1 MKEKMK
7 EFTFHNVRV
16 TVSAVDGKK
25 AYDKLCTA
33 FGTVADDWETETYS
47 EEGSEE
53 RLPTC
58 DLFPLA
64 ETDGSNQT

>member
-1 MKEKMK
+1 MKTKMK

-16 TVSAVDGKK
+16 VMSATDGKK

-33 FGTVADDWETETYS
+33 LGTVADDWETDTYS
-47 EEGSEE
+47 EDESEE

-58 DLFPLA
+58 NVFPWA
-64 ETDGSNQT
+64 ETDGSDQT